1 LGVFARAHA
10 YTQTIEFLHRHLKID
25 PSQPNNTHVYAMK
38 RDPGI
43 GLFVPELQSTLYY
56 RKLFED
62 QIDIS
67 TGTLANIDD
76 PTNQFRS
83 GIATFYAISTINGC
97 LSRCAID
104 AVQRTV
110 ALKSVRF
117 NAVDQSCFCFDT
129 SFFQWRADGYPT
141 TDVDSLWIRDTGSA
155 SQWFET
161 EYCEFVRA
169 DTVRAHT
176 QSNPKP
182 PLLHATSNLAF
193 PFALHAARAH
203 DRVDQ
208 EHIVAWRERVL
219 PWLARRRRLHPVV
232 RLVVRILPRGSELGA
247 V

>member
-1 LGVFARAHA
+1 M
-10 YTQTIEFLHRHLKID
+10 EFLHRHLKID

-38 RDPGI
+38 RDPGV

-104 AVQRTV
+104 AVERIV

-129 SFFQWRADGYPT
+129 SFFQWRADGYPN
-141 TDVDSLWIRDTGSA
+141 TDVDSLWIRDAGSA

-169 DTVRAHT
+169 DTVRARAR
-176 QSNPKP
+176 SKPKP
-182 PLLHATSNLAF
+182 LLTALLTLLSPSPCTQHGRTIVWTKNTSLPGGSGYCLGSPVGGGYILASGSLF
-193 PFALHAARAH
+193 ESYHEGQSSAVRCPHSPKHSH
-203 DRVDQ
+203 DC
-208 EHIVAWRERVL
+208 L
-219 PWLARRRRLHPVV
+219 
-232 RLVVRILPRGSELGA
+232 
-247 V
+247 